1 MIEFPITLTSGGSV
15 CLPGHAFALA
25 LGYTKNRGVYR
36 LHVDATGEWEG
47 LAIRCFWH
55 VPDGKDPASSL
66 VMDGYVAVPASVTAQ
81 PGSGCITFEGS
92 GGTKTV
98 TSADLRY
105 RVSANSGTADG
116 TMPEPGTPAWQEL
129 VDTVQTVATAAE
141 QAKTDAQTAAQQ
153 AGQALSDTISAKE
166 DALKAI
172 GDRQTAAT
180 RAVDAARDKA
190 LQQVEASTEAAQT
203 AASEAATSAGD
214 ADRSAQEAADSLKEL
229 KDGIAS
235 GDFKGDPGPIG
246 PVGPQGEQG
255 PQGPKGETGPAVA
268 VDPTLSIEGKAA
280 DAKATGDAVSQL
292 KEDLIQCEEYAGI
305 EYPEIEPVEGKYYLK
320 TSQASSNSLSH
331 SQILVLHKNDKIV
344 IECCA
349 YLTLK
354 NTIPALVRFDSID
367 STRPNGILVE
377 GGYEYETYSYTA
389 TGETYVAFNW
399 RNETGYK
406 VKIYRYQWETVD
418 VLKDGY
424 NILTDFVEVSPG
436 YIQSSTGNAT
446 GTNKKHTELF
456 ALRYGETIEI
466 DASGYT
472 NGTVSILHRYD
483 SDGLNLGP
491 VYAPEES
498 GQKVYCYTETKAIG
512 YYKAS
517 SYSEI
522 LVIKKY
528 SSPEGIRET
537 ICNTKAYERD
547 YLKLLFENAIFIGDS
562 LTRGVLG
569 TTGGINNRISYPYY
583 VGKMTGWNI
592 TNAGH
597 GGYTTIK
604 FWENDLKTLD
614 FTDKDVC
621 FVFLGQNGG
630 FTDTL
635 EDDTTISGNQTYEDY
650 AETNTGC
657 YCKIIE
663 YIKEQNPN
671 IHIFMLM
678 GAGKNATTVLPQI
691 AEKYH
696 LPCLNIYKNQYFF
709 MMNRKVYHPYKSD
722 GVSRD
727 LVHFGKIGYI
737 DLAKSVLNMTFD
749 YIAEHFEDYEYPYP
763 S

>member
-1 MIEFPITLTSGGSV
+1 MADTIKTNLGPVTAYADAKA
-15 CLPGHAFALA
+15 H
-25 LGYTKNRGVYR
+25 GYTGTREEFGV
-36 LHVDATGEWEG
+36 LLANAGLNLKAAETAKADAEAAKQAAET
-47 LAIRCFWH
+47 AQQ
-55 VPDGKDPASSL
+55 VAASS
-66 VMDGYVAVPASVTAQ
+66 ASSA
-81 PGSGCITFEGS
+81 S
-92 GGTKTV
+92 
-98 TSADLRY
+98 TSA
-105 RVSANSGTADG
+105 STA
-116 TMPEPGTPAWQEL
+116 TTQAAAAKSS
-129 VDTVQTVATAAE
+129 ATAA
-141 QAKTDAQTAAQQ
+141 K
-153 AGQALSDTISAKE
+153 ALE
-166 DALKAI
+166 
-172 GDRQTAAT
+172 AAT
-180 RAVDAARDKA
+180 EKSAQGAA
-190 LQQVEASTEAAQT
+190 ASESAAKAAQT
-203 AASEAATSAGD
+203 AAETAKANADTAASN
-214 ADRSAQEAADSLKEL
+214 AAANATAAANS
-229 KDGIAS
+229 
-235 GDFKGDPGPIG
+235 
-246 PVGPQGEQG
+246 
-255 PQGPKGETGPAVA
+255 A
-268 VDPTLSIEGKAA
+268 VDAKKTLESIPADYSTLSRKVDDNTSGISEL
-280 DAKATGDAVSQL
+280 Q
-292 KEDLIQCEEYAGI
+292 EDLTQCEEYAGI
-305 EYPEIEPVEGKYYLK
+305 EYPEIEPFEGKYYLS

-367 STRPNGILVE
+367 STKPNGILVE

-418 VLKDGY
+418 ILKDGY

-446 GTNKKHTELF
+446 GTNRKHTELF

-466 DASGYT
+466 AASGYAT
-472 NGTVSILHRYD
+472 GTVSILHRYN

-491 VYAPEES
+491 VYAPKES
-498 GQKVYCYTETKAIG
+498 GQKVYYYTETKAIG

-547 YLKLLFENAIFIGDS
+547 YLKLLFENSIFIGDS

-597 GGYTTIK
+597 GGYTTIQ

-621 FVFLGQNGG
+621 FIFLGQNGG

-678 GAGKNATTVLPQI
+678 GAGANATTVLPQI

-696 LPCLNIYKNQYFF
+696 LPCLNIYKNQYFY
-709 MMNRKVYHPYKSD
+709 MGNTKVYHPYKSD

-749 YIAEHFEDYEYPYP
+749 YIEEHLEDYEYPYP